1 MFIPEWLVAV
11 IGTLVVEVIAFTI
24 WGISMNKE
32 DK

>member
-1 MFIPEWLVAV
+1 MFIPEWLVGV
-11 IGTLVVEVIAFTI
+11 MGTLAVEVIVFTI